1 MARDNSFTL
10 FGELDNAPIVLFNEE
25 SKTYRVTF
33 TIMTLRKNGRKDY
46 PRISIYGLS
55 QEKAKQYVAK
65 LKPGS
70 FVEVRGMVTTKMVKK
85 PVKCGK
91 CGQVCMVSSFLSE
104 IVSYGNPLVLQ
115 EKIDPVEI
123 VDLSNNGTLIGVVCM
138 NLRRMDKAT
147 SGAVAQFQVAV
158 NRRQYVG
165 EQGAE
170 KRTDYPWIKVFGNV
184 ADECMKRL
192 HKGSQVYVYGPYQTR
207 DINKHIKCEHCGE
220 EIIFAE
226 RVGEIAPT
234 GVEFLNEC
242 LFDAK
247 KDDALRAVYEVE
259 SNEET

>member
-70 FVEVRGMVTTKMVKK
+70 FVQVRGMVTTKMIKK
-85 PVKCGK
+85 PVKCEK
-91 CGQVCMVSSFLSE
+91 CGEVSMISSLQSE
-104 IVSYGNPLVLQ
+104 IVSYGTPLVLQ
-115 EKIDPVEI
+115 ERIDPVDI
-123 VDLSNNGTLIGVVCM
+123 VEMSNNGMLLGVVCM
-138 NLRRMDKAT
+138 DIRRMDKVN
-147 SGAVAQFQVAV
+147 GCAVAQFQVAV
-158 NRRQYVG
+158 NRRYHVN
-165 EQGAE
+165 EQGTE

-184 ADECMKRL
+184 ADECLKRL
-192 HKGSQVYVYGPYQTR
+192 HRGSQIYVYGPFQTR
-207 DINKHIKCEHCGE
+207 DINRHVKCEHCGE
-220 EIIFAE
+220 SIVYAE
-226 RVGEIAPT
+226 RVGEIAPM

-247 KDDALRAVYEVE
+247 KEDESHVCYEVE
-259 SNEET
+259 INEET